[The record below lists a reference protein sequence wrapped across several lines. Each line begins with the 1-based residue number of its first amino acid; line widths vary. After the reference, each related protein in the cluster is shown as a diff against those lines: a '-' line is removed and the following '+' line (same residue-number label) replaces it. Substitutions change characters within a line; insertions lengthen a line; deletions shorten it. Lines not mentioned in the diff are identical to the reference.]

1 MRAYQII
8 EIIIM
13 FNNVLCLF
21 NTLEI
26 FSSCVYDIESLKI
39 DLKGAHTKKKFRAQM
54 KLFFPI
60 K

>member
-21 NTLEI
+21 NTLEV
-26 FSSCVYDIESLKI
+26 FSSCAYDIESLKI
-39 DLKGAHTKKKFRAQM
+39 DLKGAHTKKNLELK
-54 KLFFPI
+54 
-60 K
+60 

>member
-39 DLKGAHTKKKFRAQM
+39 DLKGAHTKKNLELKWN
-54 KLFFPI
+54 FFFQ
-60 K
+60 